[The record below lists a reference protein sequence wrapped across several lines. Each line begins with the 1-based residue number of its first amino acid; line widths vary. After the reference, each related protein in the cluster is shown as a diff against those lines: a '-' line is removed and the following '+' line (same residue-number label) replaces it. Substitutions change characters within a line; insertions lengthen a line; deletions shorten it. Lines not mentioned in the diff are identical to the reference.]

1 MKLPCFQCKS
11 APDEANLYCLSFVL
25 SRKIMTIYDDI
36 AGKYRNVTVK
46 DFRKYEKLKYKQN
59 KLELDIDFRKNCKQL
74 CVYPKFLIFKL
85 WNDSN
90 KASIFTNI
98 PLQETTDIAKNL
110 IFNHNPHL
118 NITKKNLKNF
128 SFLLHIKFIFYL
140 TVNFIIKLM
149 E

>member
-1 MKLPCFQCKS
+1 
-11 APDEANLYCLSFVL
+11 
-25 SRKIMTIYDDI
+25 MTIYDDI

-59 KLELDIDFRKNCKQL
+59 KLELDIDFLNNCKQL